1 MKILD
6 IIKSKLQNRINRI
19 NRSKLQN
26 YSPSLVCSNCT
37 GGFIYHWLGL
47 RFHSPFINLYLT
59 PSDFITALENW
70 DVFINSDIKE
80 INIGSKYPVGQIA
93 IGGNKTCLI
102 HFMHYRTFKEAC
114 DKWNERKKRMQT
126 DPNKIGFMLTNYEE
140 DEQLLE
146 RFEKLPFKHKVAFVY
161 KDYPQYKSSFCLKGF
176 KSCIGTK
183 NIYATQSITG
193 KRYIDQ
199 FDYVSFI
206 NELE

>member
-80 INIGSKYPVGQIA
+80 INIGSKYLVGQIA
-93 IGGNKTCLI
+93 IGGI
-102 HFMHYRTFKEAC
+102 
-114 DKWNERKKRMQT
+114 KR
-126 DPNKIGFMLTNYEE
+126 
-140 DEQLLE
+140 
-146 RFEKLPFKHKVAFVY
+146 A
-161 KDYPQYKSSFCLKGF
+161 
-176 KSCIGTK
+176 
-183 NIYATQSITG
+183 
-193 KRYIDQ
+193 
-199 FDYVSFI
+199 
-206 NELE
+206 